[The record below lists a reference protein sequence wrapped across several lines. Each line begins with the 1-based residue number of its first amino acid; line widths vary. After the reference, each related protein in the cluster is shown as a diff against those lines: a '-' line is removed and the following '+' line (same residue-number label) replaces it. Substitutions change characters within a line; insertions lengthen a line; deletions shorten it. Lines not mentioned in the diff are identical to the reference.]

1 MKTLPFLLTA
11 PILIIFLGFG
21 LQPAHAD
28 DANGVSIQNIK
39 VQPSS
44 VKVGDTFTITATLV
58 NNSTDS
64 IGVSDVGS
72 NDCQGPFFTIK
83 FDDHVKVVEKEIA
96 CSYVALEERLD
107 PDKKYTGTSPGLS
120 FTYVAT
126 ESGTANAT
134 VTFPYGVKNQ
144 TDPSQSV
151 IEQAVSKSFQFFIH
165 DANYDSSGPPIPT
178 PGTILP
184 LQQFR
189 SGIIATDVTCRQEFQ
204 LAFKKEDSSPA
215 CVLPDDLANLVM
227 RDWTVNPL
235 SNILD
240 AGYYTQEQQNKLFY
254 DIMNLPQL
262 RQWSETGWRFTGGNS
277 IGDDTYNVHFSQLG
291 LYLPPNSGNPKVT
304 CDKGW
309 YASVAIDTRK
319 LVILNASYPS
329 GSDCGNLG
337 SATLTPP
344 HQISCDQNC
353 KSNQESSG
361 MLCYQVDPDG
371 NNYCIPKENN
381 MTQILIP
388 PAMTV
393 FGRHVTPQEVTVQI
407 GVNNTVQWTNADD
420 SMYDIVGDK
429 QQFRSGMIMTNSTW
443 IHTFDES
450 GVFGYHGEP
459 APWLRGQV
467 TVLPANNQTNSTRD

>member
-1 MKTLPFLLTA
+1 MKLNIIVIA
-11 PILIIFLGFG
+11 ILIFSTLLYLKPI
-21 LQPAHAD
+21 QAD
-28 DANGVSIQNIK
+28 DASNVEIVNLQ
-39 VQPSS
+39 VDPTV
-44 VKVGDTFTITATLV
+44 VKIGDIFTVTATLV
-58 NNSTDS
+58 NNSTNTIYVQEHACRDFFS
-64 IGVSDVGS
+64 ISFDNHATSDTKGS
-72 NDCQGPFFTIK
+72 CTPRDTVQTLSQGQQIRTIEPSSNLVYK
-83 FDDHVKVVEKEIA
+83 A
-96 CSYVALEERLD
+96 
-107 PDKKYTGTSPGLS
+107 TS
-120 FTYVAT
+120 A
-126 ESGTANAT
+126 GTANAT
-134 VTFPYGVKNQ
+134 VTFSYLINQ
-144 TDPSQSV
+144 TGSNLPDAQKT
-151 IEQAVSKSFQFFIH
+151 ISKSFLFVIYDNSTTVNMIH
-165 DANYDSSGPPIPT
+165 QP
-178 PGTILP
+178 P

-189 SGIIATDVTCRQEFQ
+189 SGIASNDIKCDNLELT
-204 LAFKKEDSSPA
+204 FKKEDSSPA

-227 RDWTVNPL
+227 RGWAVNPL

-240 AGYYTQEQQNKLFY
+240 AGYSTQGQKDKLFY

-262 RQWSETGWRFTGGNS
+262 RQWSETGWRFTGGNY

-309 YASVAIDTRK
+309 YASVGIDTRK

-329 GSDCGNLG
+329 GNDCGNLG
-337 SATLTPP
+337 SPTLTPP

-361 MLCYQVDPDG
+361 MLCYQIDPDG
-371 NNYCIPKENN
+371 NNYCMHKENN
-381 MTQILIP
+381 VTQILIP

-429 QQFRSGMIMTNSTW
+429 QQFRSGMIGANNTW
-443 IHTFDES
+443 THTFNES

-459 APWLRGQV
+459 APWLRGKV
-467 TVLPANNQTNSTRD
+467 TVLPANNQTNSTEG